1 MPATVFNPDARA
13 TLLARLDRITP
24 ASPRHWGTLT
34 PVGMLAHLSECAR
47 MALGELVIP
56 PKRTPLRM
64 PPLRH
69 AIIHWLPFPKGAPTA
84 PELVARAGEDC
95 AGEAAA
101 LRTLVERFAQTQEAL
116 TSAVHPAFGHL
127 SQRDWGVLVHKHM
140 DHHLR
145 QFGA

>member
-1 MPATVFNPDARA
+1 MAFTIFDPRDRT

-34 PVGMLAHLSECAR
+34 PVGMLAHLSDAMR

-56 PKRTPLRM
+56 PRRTPLAL
-64 PPLRH
+64 PPVRH

-84 PELVARAGEDC
+84 PELLARQGGDC

-101 LRTLVERFAQTQEAL
+101 LRALVERFARTEQAP

-127 SQRDWGVLVHKHM
+127 CQRDWGVLVHKHM